1 MDSNSAGAGASVR
14 IHTPQHFVGAT
25 LTHNF
30 HFFQYSSFGIMSY
43 LSDPDNIATSPDG
56 KEPSSPSKD
65 NDEEVEVLG
74 VVVSPADALTPA
86 FKSGTQDL
94 LFTPAVETEVTN
106 VFAFFNPQASKKP
119 RCNTLRDCF
128 NITPNELGGG
138 LIVTCK
144 NCTKFGVR
152 KWKAFN
158 ATYAREHT
166 LQCHGV
172 AIEVRTRLLQ
182 NSQAGK
188 LNKKMSILTPPS
200 DSTLGGESL
209 SSIHKSSVFK
219 AFERYPKRLKQTTLI
234 RNTDECMITKMSVVE
249 MERVYKAE
257 VEAVLFRHEPLERL
271 LDPMVIA
278 ALTIR
283 HPPMKSF
290 MPQNRHTIYNKYVVP
305 IDMATTTELVRYF
318 GILPGM
324 VTVSFDGVTVNRKS
338 KVRQSSTP

>member
-1 MDSNSAGAGASVR
+1 M
-14 IHTPQHFVGAT
+14 P
-25 LTHNF
+25 
-30 HFFQYSSFGIMSY
+30 Y

-56 KEPSSPSKD
+56 KEPSSPSED
-65 NDEEVEVLG
+65 NNDEEVEVLG

-166 LQCHGV
+166 LQC
-172 AIEVRTRLLQ
+172 Q
-182 NSQAGK
+182 
-188 LNKKMSILTPPS
+188 
-200 DSTLGGESL
+200 
-209 SSIHKSSVFK
+209 
-219 AFERYPKRLKQTTLI
+219 
-234 RNTDECMITKMSVVE
+234 
-249 MERVYKAE
+249 
-257 VEAVLFRHEPLERL
+257 
-271 LDPMVIA
+271 
-278 ALTIR
+278 
-283 HPPMKSF
+283 SF
-290 MPQNRHTIYNKYVVP
+290 MPQSRHTIYNKYVVP

>member
-1 MDSNSAGAGASVR
+1 M
-14 IHTPQHFVGAT
+14 P
-25 LTHNF
+25 TH
-30 HFFQYSSFGIMSY
+30 
-43 LSDPDNIATSPDG
+43 LSDHDNIATSPDG
-56 KEPSSPSKD
+56 KEPSSPSVD
-65 NDEEVEVLG
+65 NDEEVELLG

-94 LFTPAVETEVTN
+94 LSTPAVETEVTN

-128 NITPNELGGG
+128 DITPNELGG
-138 LIVTCK
+138 ITVKCK
-144 NCTKFGVR
+144 NCNKFGLR

-158 ATYAREHT
+158 ATYAREHA

-172 AIEVRTRLLQ
+172 AIEVRARLVQ

-209 SSIHKSSVFK
+209 SSIRKSSLFK
-219 AFERYPKRLKQTTLI
+219 ASEAPYLKKLKQTTLM
-234 RNTDECMITKMSVVE
+234 RNTEDGMITKMPVDE

-257 VEAVLFRHEPLERL
+257 VEAVLYRHEPLERL

-290 MPQNRHTIYNKYVVP
+290 MPQHRNTIYNKYVVP
-305 IDMATTTELVRYF
+305 IDMATTNELVRYF